1 MHEICHWVAP
11 PVVPVRF
18 DARYFAIA
26 VDGDIEPV
34 VDDREIVDAWWTTP
48 RELLA
53 GWDEGEHK
61 LYWPTWF
68 TVNEIAACRSVDALF
83 ALSIVTRE
91 PDDEELE
98 RLPRSTFWQD

>member
-1 MHEICHWVAP
+1 M
-11 PVVPVRF
+11 PVRF
-18 DARYFAIA
+18 DAHYFAVRA
-26 VDGDIEPV
+26 PSGVEPKPDGGETA
-34 VDDREIVDAWWTTP
+34 DAWWASP
-48 RELLA
+48 GRLLED
-53 GWDEGEHK
+53 WEEGRRR